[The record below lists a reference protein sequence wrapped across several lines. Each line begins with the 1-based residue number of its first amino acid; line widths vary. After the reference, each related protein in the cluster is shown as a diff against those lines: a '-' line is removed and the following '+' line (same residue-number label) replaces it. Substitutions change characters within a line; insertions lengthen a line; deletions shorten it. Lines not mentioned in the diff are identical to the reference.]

1 MMISDQKGSL
11 RDQASK
17 LRDRRGSAAADER
30 RTGGPLEGKPLEGG
44 LKPPFVGG
52 TPNGGRVRRLAVT
65 SGKGGVGKSNV
76 SLNLGLCFRRLGRRT
91 LLVDADANLANIDI
105 LLGINPKY
113 TLADVVLKGKFLQDI
128 LIDGPEGLRILP
140 AGSGVVEMVGLDGIA
155 AERLERSLGDLER
168 EQDLIILD
176 TGAGISEGVVGLAS
190 ASDEVIIVTTPEPTA
205 ITDAY
210 AAIKVITARNAAVK
224 LYLLVNQA
232 HSREEAEEVA
242 RKIKLVVEN
251 YLSLS
256 VESLGYLP
264 QDPHLPKAV
273 SRQTPL
279 LQAFPRSPAA
289 VALMGVARRLLRMP
303 APPERTPAG
312 LFRQLFVAKPPLRGA
327 TR

>member
-1 MMISDQKGSL
+1 MIA
-11 RDQASK
+11 DQASK
-17 LRDRRGSAAADER
+17 LRDLSKGRRAGTRPDPYGAFGAF
-30 RTGGPLEGKPLEGG
+30 GG
-44 LKPPFVGG
+44 
-52 TPNGGRVRRLAVT
+52 VRRLAVT
-65 SGKGGVGKSNV
+65 SGKGGVGKSNI
-76 SLNLGLCFRRLGRRT
+76 SLNLGLCFRRLGRRA

-113 TLADVVLKGKFLQDI
+113 TLADMILKDKFLQDI
-128 LIDGPEGLRILP
+128 LLDGPEGLRILP

-155 AERLERSLGDLER
+155 ADRLERSLGDLER

-176 TGAGISEGVVGLAS
+176 TGAGISEGVVELAS

-210 AAIKVITARNAAVK
+210 AAIKVITARNVAVK
-224 LYLLVNQA
+224 LHLLVNQA
-232 HSREEAEEVA
+232 RSREEAEEVA

-256 VESLGYLP
+256 VQSLGYLP

-273 SRQTPL
+273 ARQTPL

-303 APPERTPAG
+303 APPDRTPTA
-312 LFRQLFVAKPPLRGA
+312 LFRQLFAHADKDELV
-327 TR
+327 